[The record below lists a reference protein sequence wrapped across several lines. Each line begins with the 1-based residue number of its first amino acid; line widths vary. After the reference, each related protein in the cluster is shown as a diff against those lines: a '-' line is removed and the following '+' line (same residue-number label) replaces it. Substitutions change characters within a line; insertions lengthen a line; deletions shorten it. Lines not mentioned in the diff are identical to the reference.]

1 MCDMA
6 GSDWFSGFLKINPTI
21 SVHTPEAASIS
32 RAIGFDRNVV
42 ASFYD
47 I

>member
-6 GSDWFSGFLKINPTI
+6 GSDWFSDFLKINPTI
-21 SVHTPEAASIS
+21 SVHTQEAASIS